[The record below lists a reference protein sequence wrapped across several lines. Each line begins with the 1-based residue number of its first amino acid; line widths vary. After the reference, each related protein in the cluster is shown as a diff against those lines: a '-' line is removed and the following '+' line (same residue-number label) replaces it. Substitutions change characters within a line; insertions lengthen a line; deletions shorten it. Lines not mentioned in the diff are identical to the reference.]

1 MDNQPPLYLQPGA
14 SRRLAVF
21 ILASHLLTAVVVGLM
36 PALPWWGKGFLLV
49 LIVMSL
55 RYYWRLHISRVA
67 PNAVQEVRFYQVDN
81 ALVRTASAGFFARLD
96 DSSFLHPWVCVLNWR
111 TLNGKLYS
119 LIVMSDS
126 VPPDVLRQLRVRVKF
141 SPADMP
147 KK

>member
-1 MDNQPPLYLQPGA
+1 
-14 SRRLAVF
+14 
-21 ILASHLLTAVVVGLM
+21 M